1 MSSDQPT
8 GQPADAGTLNITN
21 NNTLPATPDKSA
33 TTDNHL
39 NRFLQIQHTGA
50 LQMQDAIR
58 TVLDLQR
65 VDRKAAA
72 KDCRIAAED
81 CRESARRIAFLEES
95 LLRSTIK
102 AEQDTKP
109 QEPKSDR
116 VDLLK
121 LRFSDGP
128 LYTGPPPKR
137 SSRSSSG
144 FTGISHADDKILV
157 AGGLMKTTALLSFY
171 ANEGKKFSGKSW
183 EEFKTRIFDIALPVR
198 WRTTLKTS
206 IRRLKMLPTESFVQH
221 STRGRTLQSMVNFDA
236 TTLWNYSKVLM
247 ELPS

>member
-72 KDCRIAAED
+72 KDCRIAAETVASLLD
-81 CRESARRIAFLEES
+81 ALPSLKES

-109 QEPKSDR
+109 QS
-116 VDLLK
+116 
-121 LRFSDGP
+121 
-128 LYTGPPPKR
+128 
-137 SSRSSSG
+137 
-144 FTGISHADDKILV
+144 
-157 AGGLMKTTALLSFY
+157 
-171 ANEGKKFSGKSW
+171 
-183 EEFKTRIFDIALPVR
+183 
-198 WRTTLKTS
+198 
-206 IRRLKMLPTESFVQH
+206 
-221 STRGRTLQSMVNFDA
+221 
-236 TTLWNYSKVLM
+236 
-247 ELPS
+247 PSPI